1 MIVREALASDWP
13 AIWAV
18 MEPVVRAGE
27 TYCWDPGMDS
37 EAGRREWLPGPDGP
51 DPTLKV
57 YVAVEG
63 DGEPGATGAGPGTV
77 VLGTAQLHANR
88 GGNGS
93 HVANASFLVAAA
105 AGGRGIGRALAEHVL
120 AEARGQGYRSMQFN
134 AVVETNTR
142 AVALWKSLG
151 FGIIGTVPEA
161 FDHPGAGLTG
171 LHIMYRRL

>member
-1 MIVREALASDWP
+1 MIIREALDADWP

-27 TYCWDPGMDS
+27 TYCWDPGMDAG
-37 EAGRREWLPGPDGP
+37 AGRREWLPGPDGH

-57 YVAVEG
+57 YVAVEEDG
-63 DGEPGATGAGPGTV
+63 DGAVQGENA
-77 VLGTAQLHANR
+77 VLGSAQLHANR

-93 HVANASFLVAAA
+93 HVANASFLVAPS

-120 AEARGQGYRSMQFN
+120 AEARSQGYRSMQFN

-142 AVALWKSLG
+142 AVALWRSLG
-151 FGIIGTVPEA
+151 FGIVGTVPEA
-161 FDHPGAGLTG
+161 FDHPDAGPTG

>member
-1 MIVREALASDWP
+1 MIVREATASDWP

-27 TYCWDPGMDS
+27 TYCWDPAMDS

-57 YVAVEG
+57 YVAVDADG
-63 DGEPGATGAGPGTV
+63 DAAGAGAGTGTA

-93 HVANASFLVAAA
+93 HVANASFLVAADA
-105 AGGRGIGRALAEHVL
+105 AGRGIGRALAGHIL
-120 AEARGQGYRSMQFN
+120 AEARAQGYRSMQFN

-142 AVALWKSLG
+142 AVALWRSLG
-151 FGIIGTVPEA
+151 FEIVGTVPEA
-161 FDHPGAGLTG
+161 FDHPKAGPTG